1 MKFSARGEYGVRVMV
16 GLARHY
22 GAGPRSLAEIAA
34 QERMPLHFLEQII
47 AELRV
52 AGLVTARRGRR
63 GGYELS
69 RPPQAIRMGEIVGLL
84 EGGISPMVCIPG
96 NPALADDVICAHQ
109 DYCTTRV
116 LWLRVRDS
124 IVQVLETTTLAD
136 LMPGAVVP
144 ADAPAPAPLPFLAQ
158 PVLADC
164 HDLLPIGPKP
174 AQARVQSIPVDTPQ
188 RGVTG
193 V

>member
-1 MKFSARGEYGVRVMV
+1 MKFSAKGEYGVRVMV

-22 GAGPRSLAEIAA
+22 GAGPRSLADIAA
-34 QERMPLHFLEQII
+34 QERMPLPFLEQII

-63 GGYELS
+63 GGYELN

-96 NPALADDVICAHQ
+96 DPALADDVICAHQ

-136 LMPGAVVP
+136 LVPGAVVP
-144 ADAPAPAPLPFLAQ
+144 ADVTLPAPALFLDQ
-158 PVLADC
+158 PALADC
-164 HDLLPIGPKP
+164 HELIRVEPRP
-174 AQARVQSIPVDTPQ
+174 AQP
-188 RGVTG
+188 GVS
-193 V
+193 